1 MVRRWFCQGHR
12 SIHCTIHVTSIDI
25 AVAISIHYIVA
36 IDKDKMICL
45 LFYALRQRLMLVDA
59 PSSYIGEEILMFWNA
74 SCSPLTP
81 TQWGVSLVLL
91 VMVMMLL
98 LKAPCSMHL
107 LVDLLIMAP
116 GRARSCTR
124 CGRLRHL
131 HIVTIRRA
139 QLRCMLLQLLPVLVI
154 KIVDSI

>member
-1 MVRRWFCQGHR
+1 
-12 SIHCTIHVTSIDI
+12 
-25 AVAISIHYIVA
+25 
-36 IDKDKMICL
+36 
-45 LFYALRQRLMLVDA
+45 MLVDA
-59 PSSYIGEEILMFWNA
+59 PSSSPSIGEEILMFWNA

-107 LVDLLIMAP
+107 LVDLLIVTR
-116 GRARSCTR
+116 GRARSCAR

-139 QLRCMLLQLLPVLVI
+139 QLRSMLLQLLPVLVI